1 MADVTV
7 TEADVD
13 VASALLEDNAKR
25 LRHGLGSASVREF
38 VLDTAQAIARARA
51 EGAASERELCAEAVE
66 AVASRFRAA
75 HDPVSE
81 NAADECYMA
90 IRARGEGGA
99 K

>member
-1 MADVTV
+1 MTAIPVTDADHELLTRMMTGRPH
-7 TEADVD
+7 TEHDWPVVWEQD
-13 VASALLEDNAKR
+13 AL
-25 LRHGLGSASVREF
+25 
-38 VLDTAQAIARARA
+38 QAIARARA
-51 EGAASERELCAEAVE
+51 EGAASEGELCAEAVE
-66 AVASRFRAA
+66 AVASRFRSA

>member
-1 MADVTV
+1 MTAIPVTDADR
-7 TEADVD
+7 EAAAKAVEMGE
-13 VASALLEDNAKR
+13 AWLPLLFAKTR
-25 LRHGLGSASVREF
+25 S
-38 VLDTAQAIARARA
+38 

>member
-1 MADVTV
+1 MTAIPVTDADR
-7 TEADVD
+7 EA
-13 VASALLEDNAKR
+13 ALAARNGVGPDSWSR
-25 LRHGLGSASVREF
+25 DGV
-38 VLDTAQAIARARA
+38 AQAIARARS